1 MTEGKRK
8 FIEDAARVIDGRVAA
23 LKAELARDMAKVP
36 VPSYVA
42 SDRAAILEAE
52 LCAMLIRQLA
62 RGAYKGDPYKVAQDR
77 RNRHGDPLAA
87 SQAEE
92 GK

>member
-23 LKAELARDMAKVP
+23 LKAELKAELERDMQRDP
-36 VPSYVA
+36 VPSFVG

-52 LCAMLIRQLA
+52 LCARLIRQLA
-62 RGAYKGDPYKVAQDR
+62 RGPYKSDPYKVARDR
-77 RNRHGDPLAA
+77 RNKHGDPL
-87 SQAEE
+87 
-92 GK
+92 